1 MATPRDG
8 CNRRRGFPLS
18 TVAGLSTFVHL
29 SLQTYGTACR
39 HDQLSTV
46 PFMTAS
52 EIDHDAPTPVY
63 RQIAALIIADIE
75 SGSLVVDRK
84 IPSESALTQRFGV
97 ARETARSAVRYLRE
111 EGWVYTVPQ
120 RGTYVA
126 NRQP

>member
-1 MATPRDG
+1 M
-8 CNRRRGFPLS
+8 
-18 TVAGLSTFVHL
+18 
-29 SLQTYGTACR
+29 
-39 HDQLSTV
+39 DQ
-46 PFMTAS
+46 P

-75 SGSLVVDRK
+75 RNALAADRK

-97 ARETARSAVRYLRE
+97 ARETARNAVRYLRE

-126 NRQP
+126 ARGSSEPRPAEVHRRDGA